1 MLPLRLLIYGRRSV
15 LAPKELCLHQCILA
29 GPGSKRVPKHIV
41 SIHCSLPFHA
51 LPGLLST
58 SPHLVSLQ
66 AVWWLCQR
74 GGLRELRCQTEDCS
88 GKWSCLP
95 QGFLLLQ
102 WLWPPYEALRETQWG
117 LVCKRVSIWIPVML
131 PCTDRLPILCLYSL
145 QNKLTIWQRQKA
157 ITLSLHTYALVCYGL
172 TILEERTLPALLMIP
187 LLHCRPSSQSQTLM
201 ISQCLAFIFLMLPK
215 FNAETAEVINYQD
228 WFLTG
233 VMSKCWQ
240 AISLTWG
247 RQGNM
252 MRYRYFF

>member
-1 MLPLRLLIYGRRSV
+1 MKDRVLSRLRDNFVLWETVPLIWHSFKGQGCSSDWYTWVCVGSVNSTLAMLPLRLLIYGRRSV

-131 PCTDRLPILCLYSL
+131 
-145 QNKLTIWQRQKA
+145 
-157 ITLSLHTYALVCYGL
+157 
-172 TILEERTLPALLMIP
+172 
-187 LLHCRPSSQSQTLM
+187 
-201 ISQCLAFIFLMLPK
+201 LA
-215 FNAETAEVINYQD
+215 
-228 WFLTG
+228 LTG
-233 VMSKCWQ
+233 SPYSVSILFK
-240 AISLTWG
+240 I
-247 RQGNM
+247 N
-252 MRYRYFF
+252 